1 MTSCVCRRRLP
12 AGRVI
17 ALLGSVGKD
26 RHQPSPLGMHEEL
39 HRRKGDQFHAG
50 VDGVGVSRLVPAPV
64 RADGMQDHA
73 IDLET
78 VLRAEGAKKELG
90 AKLVKAVSAIIV
102 GDGVDALQRIK
113 SVDHE
118 VILLDLMLPRLN
130 GFEVVRELAALDPE
144 KLGRIIVL
152 TAASESTLK
161 DFHIGSIYR
170 LIKKP
175 FDITDLLQAVDDCA
189 ARNGH

>member
-1 MTSCVCRRRLP
+1 MAADTSGCGQRVLVVEDDPHICELLAHLLHSR
-12 AGRVI
+12 GREV
-17 ALLGSVGKD
+17 
-26 RHQPSPLGMHEEL
+26 E
-39 HRRKGDQFHAG
+39 
-50 VDGVGVSRLVPAPV
+50 
-64 RADGMQDHA
+64 
-73 IDLET
+73 
-78 VLRAEGAKKELG
+78 
-90 AKLVKAVSAIIV
+90 IV

-113 SVDHE
+113 SVDPE